1 MEKAIADF
9 AGSAAPI
16 QMKWFTMVQLVEN
29 FEGTV

>member
-1 MEKAIADF
+1 MEKASAGF

-16 QMKWFTMVQLVEN
+16 RMKWFTMVQLVES